1 MDNSLQ
7 HLNNGFNEK
16 NTTCKRIHQQTEE
29 IFFLIRY
36 NGSMPLNGH
45 LYMNIECTQTYCNPS
60 FIHKHRCLKLYRQIK
75 A

>member
-45 LYMNIECTQTYCNPS
+45 LYMNIECTQ
-60 FIHKHRCLKLYRQIK
+60 FKHTVIQVLFTNINI
-75 A
+75 

>member
-36 NGSMPLNGH
+36 NA
-45 LYMNIECTQTYCNPS
+45 
-60 FIHKHRCLKLYRQIK
+60 IK
-75 A
+75 WSLLHEH

>member
-16 NTTCKRIHQQTEE
+16 NTTFKRIHQQTEE

-36 NGSMPLNGH
+36 NGSMPINGH
-45 LYMNIECTQTYCNPS
+45 FYMNIECTQTYRNPS
-60 FIHKHRCLKLYRQIK
+60 FIHKHRYLKLYRQIK